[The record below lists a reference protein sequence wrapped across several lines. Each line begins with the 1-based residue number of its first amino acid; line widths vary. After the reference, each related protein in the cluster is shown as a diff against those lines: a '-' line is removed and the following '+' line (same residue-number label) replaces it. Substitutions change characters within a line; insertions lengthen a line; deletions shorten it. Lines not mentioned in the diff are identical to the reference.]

1 MHRSDAL
8 APQADWRTPPR
19 EPKKRQ
25 KLEYGTSNL
34 PYRGKQNR
42 FVQFRMLMN
51 SSTKLKLQTTN

>member
-25 KLEYGTSNL
+25 KLECGTYIHNSL
-34 PYRGKQNR
+34 PYVVTGTDLSR
-42 FVQFRMLMN
+42 V
-51 SSTKLKLQTTN
+51 

>member
-25 KLEYGTSNL
+25 KLEYGTYIHITCPIGVARTDL
-34 PYRGKQNR
+34 
-42 FVQFRMLMN
+42 
-51 SSTKLKLQTTN
+51 SSIE

>member
-25 KLEYGTSNL
+25 KLEYGKYIHIIC
-34 PYRGKQNR
+34 PMAMG
-42 FVQFRMLMN
+42 
-51 SSTKLKLQTTN
+51 